1 MMKRTQLRNIFQ
13 NRKYTKQR
21 NYCVSISKKVK
32 RKSYLIEKNE
42 LEEKNFKPFYLDK
55 TISLG
60 HHFNEQ

>member
-42 LEEKNFKPFYLDK
+42 LEEKNFKPFYFDK

-60 HHFNEQ
+60 HHFNKQ